1 MSESEGVCYK
11 LLQLKGVKVLDK
23 CIRWCTL
30 EPSTTGTHTMYIATL
45 NQDQHVTGVYEV
57 ANDYTVK
64 FNEAVITEAQYAQ
77 FQLIEAVK
85 HSMA

>member
-1 MSESEGVCYK
+1 
-11 LLQLKGVKVLDK
+11 
-23 CIRWCTL
+23 
-30 EPSTTGTHTMYIATL
+30 MYIATL

-85 HSMA
+85 ASQG

>member
-1 MSESEGVCYK
+1 MF
-11 LLQLKGVKVLDK
+11 
-23 CIRWCTL
+23 
-30 EPSTTGTHTMYIATL
+30 IATL

-64 FNEAVITEAQYAQ
+64 FNEAIITEAQYAQ